1 MLSELTKKDVDTEF
15 IAEKALKDKDV
26 LSALYE
32 GILSKTDTVRENS
45 FKALLLI
52 SETHP
57 EVLYPHWDYFANL
70 LDSTNSYTV
79 YIGMYIIAHL
89 VKVDTENLFD
99 KVFDRYYS
107 IFSGKRT
114 MTAAHAAKL
123 SGKIAIYKPALQGK
137 ITEKLLSIDEIHTGS
152 QKELIKGYVIEAFS
166 EYFEEAED
174 KEEILEFV
182 RGQLQSTSPKTRK
195 TAEEFLEK
203 WS

>member
-89 VKVDTENLFD
+89 VKVDTENIFD

-137 ITEKLLSIDEIHTGS
+137 ITERLLSIDEIHKGS
-152 QKELIKGYVIEAFS
+152 QKELIKGYAIEAFS

-174 KEEILEFV
+174 KEEILQFV
-182 RGQLQSTSPKTRK
+182 RGQLQSTSPKTKK

>member
-89 VKVDTENLFD
+89 VKVDTENIFD

-137 ITEKLLSIDEIHTGS
+137 ITERLLSIDEIHKGS
-152 QKELIKGYVIEAFS
+152 QKELIKGYAIEAFS

>member
-1 MLSELTKKDVDTEF
+1 MLSELTKKDVNTEF
-15 IAEKALKDKDV
+15 IAEKALGDEDL
-26 LSALYE
+26 LSALRE

-52 SETHP
+52 SKAHP

-89 VKVDTENLFD
+89 AKVDTKNRFD

-107 IFSGKRT
+107 IFGGKQT

-123 SGKIAIYKPALQGK
+123 SGKIATYKPALQGK
-137 ITEKLLSIDEIHTGS
+137 ITEKLLSIDEIHKGS
-152 QKELIKGYVIEAFS
+152 QKELIKGYVIEAFN
-166 EYFEEAED
+166 EYFGEAED
-174 KEEILEFV
+174 KEDILEFV

-195 TAEEFLEK
+195 TAEEFLKK

>member
-1 MLSELTKKDVDTEF
+1 MLPELTKKDVDTEF

-32 GILSKTDTVRENS
+32 GILSKTDAVRENS

-52 SETHP
+52 SETRP

-89 VKVDTENLFD
+89 VKVDSKNRFD

-123 SGKIAIYKPALQGK
+123 SGKIAACKPALQGK
-137 ITEKLLSIDEIHTGS
+137 ITERLLSIDEIYKGS
-152 QKELIKGYVIEAFS
+152 QKELIKGYVIEAFN

-174 KEEILEFV
+174 KKEILEFV